1 MTKKN
6 KFFVK
11 KYEEDE
17 SKITVEEE
25 RKYHSPFVLFLI
37 KNGRLLLAISLL
49 LSVSV
54 FIIAITLIFGNM
66 KESSIVMY
74 EQNGVVV
81 SFDGDDNSIINGTP
95 ITKEYAEKVFDSNLI
110 QDNNLRGVVI
120 KLKEVSIK
128 DKNKDKGRSAT
139 IAFYSDRT
147 AIIKYDDGSYKRI
160 YSVNGNYGITESGV
174 IDTKAI
180 TSDLSGEYK
189 KNDKYDI
196 NLIYLSDGSVI
207 VIKDKIE
214 LFVRNSDITSN
225 DDEFFTTL
233 SGVSTPISKD
243 GNKYTYSDG
252 TIKEKDYIIV
262 DDIKYTKVKDEKTND
277 NIKIIYYD
285 NGYAEIIYNNLNVMV
300 KNSEHIRYNDNI
312 FEIIDNDKKDVIEIK
327 DVMNIKS
334 IKLENKNDT
343 VSNYMIV
350 LEESNNYDKHNI
362 SKRLPSEYINYNIY
376 VNGNKIIN
384 NVLDNKL
391 DNTNGIEKGRNNYLI
406 YEGKIDKLS
415 ELTVKIGMWV
425 SYEDITNEYMNSG
438 FVGTMKVYIESK

>member
-1 MTKKN
+1 MIRNN

-11 KYEEDE
+11 KYDEDE
-17 SKITVEEE
+17 NKITLEEE

-66 KESSIVMY
+66 KESSIIKY

-128 DKNKDKGRSAT
+128 DKNKGKVKGVIT
-139 IAFYSDRT
+139 FYSDRT
-147 AIIKYDDGSYKRI
+147 AIVKYDDGSYKRI

-174 IDTKAI
+174 IDSKAI
-180 TSDLSGEYK
+180 TNDLSGEYK
-189 KNDKYDI
+189 KNDKYNI

-207 VIKDKIE
+207 VIKDKVE

-233 SGVSTPISKD
+233 SGVSTPISKK

-262 DDIKYTKVKDEKTND
+262 DDIKYAKVDEKKTKD

-327 DVMNIKS
+327 DIMDIKD
-334 IKLENKNDT
+334 IKLENKNNT

-350 LEESNNYDKHNI
+350 LEESNNYDKYKI
-362 SKRLPSEYINYNIY
+362 SKKLPSKYINYNIY

-384 NVLDNKL
+384 NVLDKKL
-391 DNTNGIEKGRNNYLI
+391 DNTSGIENGENSYLI

-415 ELTVKIGMWV
+415 ELTVKVGMWV

>member
-11 KYEEDE
+11 KYDE
-17 SKITVEEE
+17 GKITVEEE

-66 KESSIVMY
+66 KGSSIIKY

-128 DKNKDKGRSAT
+128 GAT
-139 IAFYSDRT
+139 ITFYSDRT
-147 AIIKYDDGSYKRI
+147 AIIKYDNGSYKRI

-174 IDTKAI
+174 IDSKTI
-180 TSDLSGEYK
+180 TNDLSGEYK
-189 KNDKYDI
+189 KNDKYNI

-207 VIKDKIE
+207 VIKDKVE

-225 DDEFFTTL
+225 DDAFFTTL

-262 DDIKYTKVKDEKTND
+262 DNIKYTKVKDDKTND

-300 KNSEHIRYNDNI
+300 KNSEHIRYNNNI

-327 DVMNIKS
+327 DIMDIKN
-334 IKLENKNDT
+334 IKLENKNNT
-343 VSNYMIV
+343 MSNYMIV
-350 LEESNNYDKHNI
+350 LEESNNYKKHNI
-362 SKRLPSEYINYNIY
+362 SKRLPSQYINYNIY

-384 NVLDNKL
+384 NVLDKRL
-391 DNTNGIEKGRNNYLI
+391 DNTSGIENGRNSYLI

-415 ELTVKIGMWV
+415 ELTVKIGMWI

-438 FVGTMKVYIESK
+438 FVGTVKVYIESK

>member
-1 MTKKN
+1 MIRNN

-11 KYEEDE
+11 KYDEDE
-17 SKITVEEE
+17 NKITLEEE

-81 SFDGDDNSIINGTP
+81 SFDGDDNSIVNGTP

-128 DKNKDKGRSAT
+128 NAT
-139 IAFYSDRT
+139 ITFYSDRT
-147 AIIKYDDGSYKRI
+147 AIVKYDDGSYKRI

-174 IDTKAI
+174 IDSKAI
-180 TSDLSGEYK
+180 TNDLSGEYK
-189 KNDKYDI
+189 KNDKYNI

-207 VIKDKIE
+207 VIKDKVE

-225 DDEFFTTL
+225 NNLFFTNL

-262 DDIKYTKVKDEKTND
+262 DDIKYAKVDEKKTKD

-327 DVMNIKS
+327 DIMDIKD
-334 IKLENKNDT
+334 IKLENKNNT

-350 LEESNNYDKHNI
+350 LEESNNYDKYNI
-362 SKRLPSEYINYNIY
+362 SKKLPSKYINYNIY

-384 NVLDNKL
+384 NVLDKKL
-391 DNTNGIEKGRNNYLI
+391 DNTSGIKNDRNNYLI

-415 ELTVKIGMWV
+415 ELTVKVGMWV

>member
-1 MTKKN
+1 MIRNN

-11 KYEEDE
+11 KYDEDE
-17 SKITVEEE
+17 NRITLEEE

-81 SFDGDDNSIINGTP
+81 SFDGDDNSIVNGTP

-128 DKNKDKGRSAT
+128 DKNKGKVKGVIT
-139 IAFYSDRT
+139 FYSDRT
-147 AIIKYDDGSYKRI
+147 AIVKYDDGSYKRI

-174 IDTKAI
+174 IDSKAI
-180 TSDLSGEYK
+180 TNDLSGEYK
-189 KNDKYDI
+189 KNDKYNI

-207 VIKDKIE
+207 VIKDKVE

-262 DDIKYTKVKDEKTND
+262 DDIKYAKVDEKKTKD

-327 DVMNIKS
+327 DIMDIKD
-334 IKLENKNDT
+334 IKLENKNNT

-350 LEESNNYDKHNI
+350 LEESNNYDKYKI
-362 SKRLPSEYINYNIY
+362 SKKLPSKYINYNIY

-384 NVLDNKL
+384 NVLDKKL
-391 DNTNGIEKGRNNYLI
+391 DNTSGIKNDKNNYLI

-415 ELTVKIGMWV
+415 ELTVKVGMWV

>member
-1 MTKKN
+1 MIRNN

-11 KYEEDE
+11 KYDEDE
-17 SKITVEEE
+17 NKITLEEE

-81 SFDGDDNSIINGTP
+81 SFDGDDNSIVNGTP

-128 DKNKDKGRSAT
+128 DKNKGKVKGVIT
-139 IAFYSDRT
+139 FYSDRT
-147 AIIKYDDGSYKRI
+147 AIVKYDDGSYKRI

-174 IDTKAI
+174 IDSKAI
-180 TSDLSGEYK
+180 TNDLSGEYK
-189 KNDKYDI
+189 KNDKYNI

-207 VIKDKIE
+207 VIKDKVE

-225 DDEFFTTL
+225 DDEFFTNL
-233 SGVSTPISKD
+233 SGVSTPISKK

-262 DDIKYTKVKDEKTND
+262 DNIKYTKVDKKKTED

-327 DVMNIKS
+327 DIMDIKD
-334 IKLENKNDT
+334 IKLENKNNT

-350 LEESNNYDKHNI
+350 LEESNNYDKYKI
-362 SKRLPSEYINYNIY
+362 SKKLPSKYINYNIY

-384 NVLDNKL
+384 NVLDKKL
-391 DNTNGIEKGRNNYLI
+391 DNTSGIENGENSYLI

-415 ELTVKIGMWV
+415 ELTVKVGMWV

>member
-1 MTKKN
+1 MIRNN

-11 KYEEDE
+11 KYDEDE
-17 SKITVEEE
+17 NKITLEEE

-81 SFDGDDNSIINGTP
+81 SFDGDDNSIVNGTP

-128 DKNKDKGRSAT
+128 DKNKGKVKGVIT
-139 IAFYSDRT
+139 FYSDRT
-147 AIIKYDDGSYKRI
+147 AIVKYDDGSYKRI
-160 YSVNGNYGITESGV
+160 YSVNGNYGITENGV
-174 IDTKAI
+174 IDSKAI
-180 TSDLSGEYK
+180 TNDLSGEYK
-189 KNDKYDI
+189 KNDKYNI

-207 VIKDKIE
+207 VIKDKVE

-252 TIKEKDYIIV
+252 TIKENDYIIV
-262 DDIKYTKVKDEKTND
+262 DDIKYTKVDKKKTED

-327 DVMNIKS
+327 DIMDIKD
-334 IKLENKNDT
+334 IKLENKNNT

-350 LEESNNYDKHNI
+350 LEESNNYDKYKI
-362 SKRLPSEYINYNIY
+362 SKKLPSKYINYNIY

-384 NVLDNKL
+384 NVLDKKL
-391 DNTNGIEKGRNNYLI
+391 DNTSGIENGENSYLI

-415 ELTVKIGMWV
+415 ELTVKVGMWV

>member
-11 KYEEDE
+11 KYDED
-17 SKITVEEE
+17 KGKMTVEEE

-66 KESSIVMY
+66 KGSSIIKY

-81 SFDGDDNSIINGTP
+81 SFDGDDNSIVNGTP

-128 DKNKDKGRSAT
+128 DKNKGKVKGVIT
-139 IAFYSDRT
+139 FYSDRT
-147 AIIKYDDGSYKRI
+147 AIVKYDDGSYKRI

-174 IDTKAI
+174 IDSKAI
-180 TSDLSGEYK
+180 TNDLSGEYK
-189 KNDKYDI
+189 KNDKYNI

-207 VIKDKIE
+207 VIKDKVE

-233 SGVSTPISKD
+233 SGVSTPISKN
-243 GNKYTYSDG
+243 GNRYTYSDG

-262 DDIKYTKVKDEKTND
+262 DNIKYTKVKDDKTND

-300 KNSEHIRYNDNI
+300 KNSEHIRYNNNI

-327 DVMNIKS
+327 DIMDIKN
-334 IKLENKNDT
+334 IKLENKNNT
-343 VSNYMIV
+343 MSNYMIV
-350 LEESNNYDKHNI
+350 LEESNNYKKHNI
-362 SKRLPSEYINYNIY
+362 SKRLPSQYINYNIY

-384 NVLDNKL
+384 NVLDKRL
-391 DNTNGIEKGRNNYLI
+391 DNTSGIENGRNSYLI

-415 ELTVKIGMWV
+415 ELTVKIGMWI

-438 FVGTMKVYIESK
+438 FVGTVKVYIESK

>member
-1 MTKKN
+1 MIRNN

-11 KYEEDE
+11 KYDEDE
-17 SKITVEEE
+17 NKITLEEE

-81 SFDGDDNSIINGTP
+81 SFDGDDNSIVNGTP

-128 DKNKDKGRSAT
+128 DKNKGKVKGVIT
-139 IAFYSDRT
+139 FYSDRT
-147 AIIKYDDGSYKRI
+147 AIVKYDDGSYKRI

-174 IDTKAI
+174 IDSKAI
-180 TSDLSGEYK
+180 TNDLSGEYK
-189 KNDKYDI
+189 KNDKYNI

-207 VIKDKIE
+207 VIKDKVE

-233 SGVSTPISKD
+233 SGVSTPI
-243 GNKYTYSDG
+243 
-252 TIKEKDYIIV
+252 
-262 DDIKYTKVKDEKTND
+262 
-277 NIKIIYYD
+277 
-285 NGYAEIIYNNLNVMV
+285 
-300 KNSEHIRYNDNI
+300 
-312 FEIIDNDKKDVIEIK
+312 
-327 DVMNIKS
+327 
-334 IKLENKNDT
+334 
-343 VSNYMIV
+343 
-350 LEESNNYDKHNI
+350 
-362 SKRLPSEYINYNIY
+362 
-376 VNGNKIIN
+376 
-384 NVLDNKL
+384 
-391 DNTNGIEKGRNNYLI
+391 
-406 YEGKIDKLS
+406 
-415 ELTVKIGMWV
+415 
-425 SYEDITNEYMNSG
+425 
-438 FVGTMKVYIESK
+438 

>member
-1 MTKKN
+1 MIRDN

-11 KYEEDE
+11 KYDEDE
-17 SKITVEEE
+17 NKITLEEE

-81 SFDGDDNSIINGTP
+81 SFDGDDNSIVNGTP

-128 DKNKDKGRSAT
+128 DKNKGKVKGVIT
-139 IAFYSDRT
+139 FYSDRT
-147 AIIKYDDGSYKRI
+147 AIVKYDDGSYKRI

-174 IDTKAI
+174 IDSKAI
-180 TSDLSGEYK
+180 TNDLSGEYK
-189 KNDKYDI
+189 KNDKYNI

-207 VIKDKIE
+207 VIKDKVE

-233 SGVSTPISKD
+233 SGVSTPISKK

-262 DDIKYTKVKDEKTND
+262 DDIKYAKVDEKKTKD
-277 NIKIIYYD
+277 NIKIIYFD

-312 FEIIDNDKKDVIEIK
+312 FEIIEKEFGRTLSPIEYEIIKAWLDNDMSEELIK
-327 DVMNIKS
+327 EAIK
-334 IKLENKNDT
+334 EATFNG
-343 VSNYMIV
+343 VSNLRYIDKILYEWGKAGIKTAQDV
-350 LEESNNYDKHNI
+350 ENNRKKRAKVREESTSDV
-362 SKRLPSEYINYNIY
+362 S
-376 VNGNKIIN
+376 
-384 NVLDNKL
+384 
-391 DNTNGIEKGRNNYLI
+391 
-406 YEGKIDKLS
+406 ID
-415 ELTVKIGMWV
+415 
-425 SYEDITNEYMNSG
+425 DIVDWDWFDDE
-438 FVGTMKVYIESK
+438 

>member
-1 MTKKN
+1 MIRNN

-11 KYEEDE
+11 KYDEDE
-17 SKITVEEE
+17 NKITLEEE

-81 SFDGDDNSIINGTP
+81 SFDGDDNSIVNGTP

-128 DKNKDKGRSAT
+128 DKNKGKVKGVIT
-139 IAFYSDRT
+139 FYSDRT
-147 AIIKYDDGSYKRI
+147 AIVKYDDGSYKRI

-174 IDTKAI
+174 IDSKAI
-180 TSDLSGEYK
+180 TNDLSGEYK
-189 KNDKYDI
+189 KNDKYNI

-207 VIKDKIE
+207 VIKDKVE

-233 SGVSTPISKD
+233 SGVSTPISKK

-262 DDIKYTKVKDEKTND
+262 DDIKYAKVDEKKTKD

-327 DVMNIKS
+327 DIMDIKD
-334 IKLENKNDT
+334 IKLENKNNT

-350 LEESNNYDKHNI
+350 LEESNNYDKYKI
-362 SKRLPSEYINYNIY
+362 SKKLPSKYINYNIY

-384 NVLDNKL
+384 NVLDKKL
-391 DNTNGIEKGRNNYLI
+391 DNTSGIENGENSYLI

-415 ELTVKIGMWV
+415 ELTVKVGMWV

>member
-1 MTKKN
+1 MIRNN

-11 KYEEDE
+11 KYDEDE
-17 SKITVEEE
+17 NKITLEEE

-81 SFDGDDNSIINGTP
+81 SFDGDDNSIVNGTP

-128 DKNKDKGRSAT
+128 DRNKGKVKGVIT
-139 IAFYSDRT
+139 FYSDRT
-147 AIIKYDDGSYKRI
+147 AIVKYDDGSYKRI
-160 YSVNGNYGITESGV
+160 YSVNGNYGITENGV
-174 IDTKAI
+174 IDSKAI
-180 TSDLSGEYK
+180 TNDLSGEYK
-189 KNDKYDI
+189 KNDKYNI

-207 VIKDKIE
+207 VIKDKVE

-233 SGVSTPISKD
+233 SGVSTPISKN

-252 TIKEKDYIIV
+252 TIKENDYIIV
-262 DDIKYTKVKDEKTND
+262 DDIKYTKVDKKKTED

-327 DVMNIKS
+327 DIMDIKD
-334 IKLENKNDT
+334 IKLENKNNT

-350 LEESNNYDKHNI
+350 LEESNNYDKYKI
-362 SKRLPSEYINYNIY
+362 SKKLPSKYINYNIY

-384 NVLDNKL
+384 NVLDKKL
-391 DNTNGIEKGRNNYLI
+391 DNTSGIENGENSYLI

-415 ELTVKIGMWV
+415 ELTVKVGMWV

>member
-1 MTKKN
+1 MIRNN

-11 KYEEDE
+11 KYDEDE
-17 SKITVEEE
+17 NKITLEEE

-81 SFDGDDNSIINGTP
+81 SFDGDDNSIVNGTP

-128 DKNKDKGRSAT
+128 DKNKGKVKGVIT
-139 IAFYSDRT
+139 FYSDRT
-147 AIIKYDDGSYKRI
+147 AIVKYDDGSYKRI

-174 IDTKAI
+174 IDSKAI
-180 TSDLSGEYK
+180 TNDLSGEYK
-189 KNDKYDI
+189 KNDKYNI

-207 VIKDKIE
+207 VIKDKVE

-225 DDEFFTTL
+225 NNLFFTNL

-243 GNKYTYSDG
+243 GNKYIYSDG

-262 DDIKYTKVKDEKTND
+262 DDIKYTKVDEKKTKD

-327 DVMNIKS
+327 DIMDIKD
-334 IKLENKNDT
+334 IKLENKNNT

-350 LEESNNYDKHNI
+350 LEESNNYDKYNI
-362 SKRLPSEYINYNIY
+362 SKKLPSKYINYNIY

-384 NVLDNKL
+384 NVLDKKL
-391 DNTNGIEKGRNNYLI
+391 DNTSGIKNDRNNYLI

-415 ELTVKIGMWV
+415 ELTVKVGMWV

>member
-1 MTKKN
+1 MIRNN

-11 KYEEDE
+11 KYDEDE
-17 SKITVEEE
+17 KKITLEEE

-81 SFDGDDNSIINGTP
+81 SFDGDDNSIVNGTP

-128 DKNKDKGRSAT
+128 DKNKGKVKGVIT
-139 IAFYSDRT
+139 FYSDRT
-147 AIIKYDDGSYKRI
+147 AIVKYDDGSYKRI

-174 IDTKAI
+174 IDSKAI
-180 TSDLSGEYK
+180 TNDLSGEYK
-189 KNDKYDI
+189 KNDKYNI

-207 VIKDKIE
+207 VIKDKVE

-233 SGVSTPISKD
+233 SGVSTPISKK

-262 DDIKYTKVKDEKTND
+262 DDIKYAKVDKKKTED

-327 DVMNIKS
+327 DIMDIKD
-334 IKLENKNDT
+334 IKLENKNNT

-350 LEESNNYDKHNI
+350 LEESNNYDKYNI
-362 SKRLPSEYINYNIY
+362 SKKLPSKYINYNIY

-384 NVLDNKL
+384 NVLDKKL
-391 DNTNGIEKGRNNYLI
+391 DNTSGIENGENSYLI

-415 ELTVKIGMWV
+415 ELTVKVGMWV

-438 FVGTMKVYIESK
+438 FVGTMKVYIESKK

>member
-1 MTKKN
+1 MIRNN

-11 KYEEDE
+11 KYDEDE
-17 SKITVEEE
+17 NKITLEEE

-49 LSVSV
+49 LSISV

-81 SFDGDDNSIINGTP
+81 SFDGDDNSIVNGTP
-95 ITKEYAEKVFDSNLI
+95 ITKEYAEKVFDSNLV

-128 DKNKDKGRSAT
+128 NAT
-139 IAFYSDRT
+139 ITFYSDRT
-147 AIIKYDDGSYKRI
+147 AIVKYDDGSYKRI

-174 IDTKAI
+174 IDSKAI
-180 TSDLSGEYK
+180 TNDLSGEYK
-189 KNDKYDI
+189 KNDKYNI

-207 VIKDKIE
+207 VIKDKVE

-225 DDEFFTTL
+225 NNLFFTNL

-252 TIKEKDYIIV
+252 TIKENDYIIV
-262 DDIKYTKVKDEKTND
+262 DDIKYTKVDEKKTKD

-327 DVMNIKS
+327 DIMDIKD
-334 IKLENKNDT
+334 IKLENKNNT

-350 LEESNNYDKHNI
+350 LEESNNYDKYNI
-362 SKRLPSEYINYNIY
+362 GKKLPSKYINYNIY

-384 NVLDNKL
+384 NVLDKKL
-391 DNTNGIEKGRNNYLI
+391 DNTSGIKNCKNNYLI

-415 ELTVKIGMWV
+415 ELTVKVGMWV

>member
-1 MTKKN
+1 MIRNN

-11 KYEEDE
+11 KYDEDE
-17 SKITVEEE
+17 NKITLEEE

-81 SFDGDDNSIINGTP
+81 SFDGDDNSIVNSTP

-128 DKNKDKGRSAT
+128 DKNKGKVKGVIT
-139 IAFYSDRT
+139 FYSDRT
-147 AIIKYDDGSYKRI
+147 AIVKYDDGSYKRI

-174 IDTKAI
+174 IDSKAI
-180 TSDLSGEYK
+180 TNDLSGEYK
-189 KNDKYDI
+189 KNDKYNI

-207 VIKDKIE
+207 VIKDKVE

-225 DDEFFTTL
+225 NNLFFTNL

-252 TIKEKDYIIV
+252 TIKENDYIIV
-262 DDIKYTKVKDEKTND
+262 DDIKYTKVDKKKTKD

-327 DVMNIKS
+327 DIMDIKD
-334 IKLENKNDT
+334 IKLENKNNT

-350 LEESNNYDKHNI
+350 LEESNNYDKYNI
-362 SKRLPSEYINYNIY
+362 SKKLPSKYINYNIY

-384 NVLDNKL
+384 NVLDKKL
-391 DNTNGIEKGRNNYLI
+391 DNTSGIKNDRNNYLI

-415 ELTVKIGMWV
+415 ELTVKVGMWV

>member
-1 MTKKN
+1 MIRNN

-11 KYEEDE
+11 KYDEDE
-17 SKITVEEE
+17 NKITLEEE

-81 SFDGDDNSIINGTP
+81 SFDGDDNSIVNGTP

-128 DKNKDKGRSAT
+128 DKNKGKVKGVIT
-139 IAFYSDRT
+139 FYSDRT
-147 AIIKYDDGSYKRI
+147 AIVKYDDGSYKRI

-174 IDTKAI
+174 IDSKAI
-180 TSDLSGEYK
+180 TNDLSGEYK
-189 KNDKYDI
+189 KNDKYNI

-207 VIKDKIE
+207 VIKDKVE

-262 DDIKYTKVKDEKTND
+262 DDIKYAKVDEKKTKD

-312 FEIIDNDKKDVIEIK
+312 FEIIDNNKKDVIEIK
-327 DVMNIKS
+327 DIMDIKD
-334 IKLENKNDT
+334 IKLENKNNT

-350 LEESNNYDKHNI
+350 LEESNNYDKYKI
-362 SKRLPSEYINYNIY
+362 SKKLPSKYINYNIY

-384 NVLDNKL
+384 NVLDKKL
-391 DNTNGIEKGRNNYLI
+391 DNTSGIENGKNNYLI

-415 ELTVKIGMWV
+415 ELTVKVGMWV

>member
-11 KYEEDE
+11 KYDE
-17 SKITVEEE
+17 GKITVEEE

-66 KESSIVMY
+66 KGSSIIKY

-128 DKNKDKGRSAT
+128 GAT
-139 IAFYSDRT
+139 ITFYSDRT
-147 AIIKYDDGSYKRI
+147 AIVKYDDGSYKRI

-174 IDTKAI
+174 IDSKAI
-180 TSDLSGEYK
+180 TNDLSGEYK
-189 KNDKYDI
+189 KNDKYNI

-207 VIKDKIE
+207 VIKDKVE

-233 SGVSTPISKD
+233 SGVSTPISKN
-243 GNKYTYSDG
+243 GNRYTYSDG

-262 DDIKYTKVKDEKTND
+262 DNIKYTKVKDDKTND

-300 KNSEHIRYNDNI
+300 KNSEHIRYNNNI

-327 DVMNIKS
+327 DIMDIKN
-334 IKLENKNDT
+334 IKLENKNNT
-343 VSNYMIV
+343 MSNYMIV
-350 LEESNNYDKHNI
+350 LEESNNYKKHNI
-362 SKRLPSEYINYNIY
+362 SKRLPSQYINYNIY

-384 NVLDNKL
+384 NVLDKML
-391 DNTNGIEKGRNNYLI
+391 DNTSGIENGRNSYLI

-415 ELTVKIGMWV
+415 ELTVKIGMWI

-438 FVGTMKVYIESK
+438 FVGTVKVYIESK

>member
-1 MTKKN
+1 MIRNN

-11 KYEEDE
+11 KYDEDE
-17 SKITVEEE
+17 NKITLEEE

-81 SFDGDDNSIINGTP
+81 SFDGDDNSIVNGTP

-128 DKNKDKGRSAT
+128 DKNKGKVKGVIT
-139 IAFYSDRT
+139 FYSDRT
-147 AIIKYDDGSYKRI
+147 AIVKYDDGSYKRI
-160 YSVNGNYGITESGV
+160 YSVNGNYGITKSGV
-174 IDTKAI
+174 IDSKAI
-180 TSDLSGEYK
+180 TNDLSGEYK
-189 KNDKYDI
+189 KNDKYNI

-207 VIKDKIE
+207 VKKDKVE

-225 DDEFFTTL
+225 DDEFFTNL
-233 SGVSTPISKD
+233 SGVSTPISKK

-262 DDIKYTKVKDEKTND
+262 DNIKYTKVDKKKTED

-327 DVMNIKS
+327 DIMDIKD
-334 IKLENKNDT
+334 IKLENKNNT

-350 LEESNNYDKHNI
+350 LEESNNYDKYKI
-362 SKRLPSEYINYNIY
+362 SKKLPSKYINYNIY

-384 NVLDNKL
+384 NVLDKKL
-391 DNTNGIEKGRNNYLI
+391 DNTSGIENGENSYLI

-415 ELTVKIGMWV
+415 ELTVKVGMWV